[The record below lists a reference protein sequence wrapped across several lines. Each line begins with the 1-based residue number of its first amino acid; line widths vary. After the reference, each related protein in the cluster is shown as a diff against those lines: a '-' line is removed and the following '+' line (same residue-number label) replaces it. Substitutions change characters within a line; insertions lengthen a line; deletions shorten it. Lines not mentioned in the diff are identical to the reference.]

1 MISAVSKLDARVSDA
16 RRAKS
21 KTKRVAPSFKVEQ
34 GDNGAVDISPE
45 HPNAAKA
52 TDMIMNAVGADDL
65 EFYRGFLDDLARLA
79 TVEGE
84 LNEERLNFL
93 ASAVKGIEPRDQVEA
108 MLAAQ
113 MAAVHSATLQ
123 AARRLHTAES
133 LPVHDSMEK
142 TLNKLARTFTSQLEA
157 LRKYRSG
164 GEQRVTVQH
173 VNVNEGGQA
182 IVGAVSG
189 GGGLTRQTEETS

>member
-1 MISAVSKLDARVSDA
+1 MVKRNSQAGGPNYSKLNC
-16 RRAKS
+16 
-21 KTKRVAPSFKVEQ
+21 VAPSFKVEPD
-34 GDNGAVDISPE
+34 DNGTVAISLE
-45 HPNAAKA
+45 HPDAAEA
-52 TDMIMNAVGADDL
+52 TLMVMKAVGAEDL
-65 EFYRGFLDDLARLA
+65 DFYRGFLDDLARLA
-79 TVEGE
+79 TVDGE
-84 LNEERLNFL
+84 LNEDRLNFL
-93 ASAVKGIEPRDQVEA
+93 VSAVKGIEPRDQVEA

-189 GGGLTRQTEETS
+189 GGGLTRQAEETL